1 MSLPKICTCPT
12 VPSADCPFHH
22 QEARGSLAAMPGS
35 ASVDAILSSDSGDSS
50 LIHNLATRAREMEAL
65 ATTLMRTCY
74 DEANRLANH
83 GSSGLENRVMSQ
95 LYDAANDAKKKLN
108 KNYPDNISG

>member
-12 VPSADCPFHH
+12 VPSANCPFHH
-22 QEARGSLAAMPGS
+22 QESRGSLAAMPGS
-35 ASVDAILSSDSGDSS
+35 ASVDAILADDTGDSS
-50 LIHNLATRAREMEAL
+50 LIHKLANRAREMEAL
-65 ATTLMRTCY
+65 ATTLMRICY

-83 GSSGLENRVMSQ
+83 GSNGLENLVMSQ

-108 KNYPDNISG
+108 VESRGAEP

>member
-1 MSLPKICTCPT
+1 MHGRPS
-12 VPSADCPFHH
+12 VPAS
-22 QEARGSLAAMPGS
+22 GS

-108 KNYPDNISG
+108 AAGESRAGLD